1 MKRDFLKITDLT
13 KEEICKIFDFAK
25 YYKSQRKKEKVS
37 PVLTNRN
44 MGLLFSK
51 PSTRT
56 RVSFEV
62 AILELGGNPIY
73 LAGDETQVSRGETV
87 KDTSVVL
94 SRYLDGLVIRTYDH
108 KEVEEF
114 ARSCTFPVINAL
126 TDLCHPCQALTDF
139 FTIYEKKGSL
149 EDIKITYIGDGN
161 NVCHSLI
168 LGADILDVEMR
179 IICPAEFSPSP
190 KILQLVKNKKLFKS
204 DTNPEKFIAD
214 ADVIYTDTWVS
225 MGEEKEA
232 EHRLKIF
239 EPYQVNKKL
248 LSKVLKKDFVF
259 MHCLPAH
266 RNCEVT
272 DEIIDGPN
280 SIVFDQAENRLHCQK
295 ALLHFLYKSNHV
307 LSKQD

>member
-1 MKRDFLKITDLT
+1 MKNMKKDFLKITDLT
-13 KEEICKIFDFAK
+13 KEEIYKIFDLAK

-37 PVLTNRN
+37 PVLINHN
-44 MGLLFSK
+44 IGLLFSK

-73 LAGDETQVSRGETV
+73 LSGDETQVSRGETV
-87 KDTSVVL
+87 KDTSIVL
-94 SRYLDGLVIRTYDH
+94 SRYLDGLIIRTYKH
-108 KEVEEF
+108 REVEEF

-161 NVCHSLI
+161 NVCYSLI
-168 LGADILDVEMR
+168 LGADILGVEMR
-179 IICPAEFSPSP
+179 VICPAEFSPSP
-190 KILQLVKNKKLFKS
+190 QILQLVKNEKLLKIDTDPKKIIS
-204 DTNPEKFIAD
+204 D

-232 EHRLKIF
+232 ERRLKIF

-266 RNCEVT
+266 RGREVT
-272 DEIIDGPN
+272 DEIMDGPN

-295 ALLHFLYKSNHV
+295 ALLHFLYN
-307 LSKQD
+307 SK